1 VATVEHVDRT
11 LGSAAAT
18 ELLYRRHGSRVLRYC
33 LRCLRRPADAEDAVQ
48 QTFLQAHRALGRG
61 VEPVAEATWLL
72 TIARNVC
79 LTRVDAIRRRARVE
93 FAEDP
98 NVLAASIGAEDTAP
112 EVSAEIVEAL
122 AGLPERQRLVL
133 FLREWQELSYAE
145 IAFALET
152 TESAV
157 ETLLFRAR
165 KGLAA
170 QLGVQKRRRRGLDLA
185 WLLGWGRS
193 VSGVAIPKVA
203 TGVAAIVAVATVGG
217 ATTGSAPRQARP
229 VPVAAS
235 AATAAMPVVA
245 HAHAV
250 TPARTRVGSHKPG
263 TSAARHAAPA
273 SGVDSV
279 SSGVEKAGAP
289 ADAPPARV
297 STPAAPAT
305 SVVWTAAGAATA
317 VTPTASVPSTVIPAT
332 PLDPV
337 VAPVTAVVDSTVQS
351 AATVVPTAVA
361 TVDQA
366 AKTVAGTTQ
375 AVTTTVSTT
384 VPRVLPAP

>member
-98 NVLAASIGAEDTAP
+98 NVLAASVGAEDTAP
-112 EVSAEIVEAL
+112 ELSAELVEAL

-145 IAFALET
+145 IAVALET

-165 KGLAA
+165 KALAA
-170 QLGVQKRRRRGLDLA
+170 ELGVQKRRRRGLDLA

-193 VSGVAIPKVA
+193 VSEVAVPKVA
-203 TGVAAIVAVATVGG
+203 TGVAAVVAIAAAGV

-229 VPVAAS
+229 VPVAAL
-235 AATAAMPVVA
+235 AAAAVPVVV
-245 HAHAV
+245 HARAV
-250 TPARTRVGSHKPG
+250 QPARTQVRSHKQGRVDGASSVVEKP
-263 TSAARHAAPA
+263 AAPTQ
-273 SGVDSV
+273 
-279 SSGVEKAGAP
+279 
-289 ADAPPARV
+289 APPARIAV
-297 STPAAPAT
+297 PAAPGTA
-305 SVVWTAAGAATA
+305 VVSTAVGAAAA
-317 VTPTASVPSTVIPAT
+317 VPSTASVPPAVIPAT

-337 VAPVTAVVDSTVQS
+337 VAPVVAPVTAVVDATVQS
-351 AATVVPTAVA
+351 AATVVPAVA

-366 AKTVAGTTQ
+366 AKDVTSTTQ
-375 AVTTTVSTT
+375 AATTTVSTAVT
-384 VPRVLPAP
+384 RLLPGP

>member
-1 VATVEHVDRT
+1 LATVEHVDRT

-18 ELLYRRHGSRVLRYC
+18 ELLYRRDGSRVLRYC

-98 NVLAASIGAEDTAP
+98 NVLAEVVGADDAAP
-112 EVSAEIVEAL
+112 ELSVEVVEAL
-122 AGLPERQRLVL
+122 ARLPERQRLVL

-145 IAFALET
+145 IAVALET

-165 KGLAA
+165 RSLADELGLKG
-170 QLGVQKRRRRGLDLA
+170 RRRRALDLSA
-185 WLLGWGRS
+185 LLGWSRS
-193 VSGVAIPKVA
+193 VSGVAVPKVA
-203 TGVAAIVAVATVGG
+203 SGVAAVVAVAAVGV
-217 ATTGSAPRQARP
+217 ATGSAPVQASRAP
-229 VPVAAS
+229 VTAAAMAVAA
-235 AATAAMPVVA
+235 APTVA
-245 HAHAV
+245 HARAV
-250 TPARTRVGSHKPG
+250 LPVRLHKQSASTVVRHVRPVASVAPASPVVETATTPAREPR
-263 TSAARHAAPA
+263 
-273 SGVDSV
+273 
-279 SSGVEKAGAP
+279 
-289 ADAPPARV
+289 
-297 STPAAPAT
+297 STPVSPSSSSTAPAT
-305 SVVWTAAGAATA
+305 GATPAVSV
-317 VTPTASVPSTVIPAT
+317 PAT

-337 VAPVTAVVDSTVQS
+337 VPPVVSPVVASVTAIAETTVQ
-351 AATVVPTAVA
+351 TTAA

-366 AKTVAGTTQ
+366 VQDVASTVQ
-375 AVTTTVSTT
+375 AATDPVSAVVT
-384 VPRVLPAP
+384 PLLPGH

>member
-98 NVLAASIGAEDTAP
+98 NVLAASVGAEDTAP
-112 EVSAEIVEAL
+112 ELSAELVEAL

-145 IAFALET
+145 IAVALET

-165 KGLAA
+165 KALAA

-193 VSGVAIPKVA
+193 VSEVAVPKVV
-203 TGVAAIVAVATVGG
+203 TGVAAVVAVAAAGV

-235 AATAAMPVVA
+235 AASAAAVPVVV
-245 HAHAV
+245 HTRAV
-250 TPARTRVGSHKPG
+250 QPARTAVRSHKPG
-263 TSAARHAAPA
+263 RVDPASSVVEKPAAPTQ
-273 SGVDSV
+273 
-279 SSGVEKAGAP
+279 
-289 ADAPPARV
+289 APPARIAV
-297 STPAAPAT
+297 PAAPGPA
-305 SVVWTAAGAATA
+305 VVSTAAGAAAA
-317 VTPTASVPSTVIPAT
+317 VPSIASVPPPVIPAT

-337 VAPVTAVVDSTVQS
+337 VAPVVAPVTAVVDATVQS
-351 AATVVPTAVA
+351 AATVVPAVA
-361 TVDQA
+361 TGDQA
-366 AKTVAGTTQ
+366 AKDVTSTTQ
-375 AVTTTVSTT
+375 AATTTVTT
-384 VPRVLPAP
+384 AVTPLLPGH

>member
-98 NVLAASIGAEDTAP
+98 NVLAASVGAEDTAP
-112 EVSAEIVEAL
+112 ELSAELVEAL

-145 IAFALET
+145 IAVALET

-165 KGLAA
+165 KALAA
-170 QLGVQKRRRRGLDLA
+170 ELGVQKRRRRGLDLA

-193 VSGVAIPKVA
+193 VSEVAVPKVA
-203 TGVAAIVAVATVGG
+203 TGVAAVVAIAAAGV

-229 VPVAAS
+229 VPVAAL
-235 AATAAMPVVA
+235 AAAAVPVVV
-245 HAHAV
+245 HARAV
-250 TPARTRVGSHKPG
+250 QPARTQVRSHKQGRVDGASSVVEKP
-263 TSAARHAAPA
+263 AAPTQ
-273 SGVDSV
+273 
-279 SSGVEKAGAP
+279 
-289 ADAPPARV
+289 APPARIAV
-297 STPAAPAT
+297 PAAPGTA
-305 SVVWTAAGAATA
+305 VVSTAVGAAAA
-317 VTPTASVPSTVIPAT
+317 VPSTASVPPAVIPAT

-337 VAPVTAVVDSTVQS
+337 VAPVVAPVTAVVDATVQS
-351 AATVVPTAVA
+351 AATVVPAVA

-366 AKTVAGTTQ
+366 AKDVAGTTQ
-375 AVTTTVSTT
+375 AATTTVTT
-384 VPRVLPAP
+384 AVTPLLPGH